1 MAMLLQGRCAHL
13 FAQSEATA
21 KGLWMRLQSKTDWK
35 GGALPSSGR
44 GCRTPSGDRRQRHQ
58 FVKLDYNLTLNNR
71 GRDSVFF
78 ELFDDKPLTVANFLK
93 YVTNTGVEHGSYD
106 GSIMHRLSRN
116 FVLQGGGYHSKPINT
131 PTAPYVALDPT
142 GIIDFDGN
150 ANTSNL
156 TVAGEYSVGA
166 TRSNLTGTVS
176 MAYAGPNTGTNQ
188 WFVNLADNTFLDN
201 SSSGGPFTVFAR
213 VAGDGMN
220 LFSVYNK
227 PDTISIANLNPDTN
241 GDGVRDGGRFSTT
254 NPDTIRENRPTDGV
268 PYFADL
274 RATFCSCSRRYAKW
288 TTSVAASSRTCRLPG

>member
-1 MAMLLQGRCAHL
+1 MDAIAIQDRLEARCAYLLLAGAAAHL
-13 FAQSEATA
+13 LAI
-21 KGLWMRLQSKTDWK
+21 
-35 GGALPSSGR
+35 GASAN
-44 GCRTPSGDRRQRHQ
+44 Q

-116 FVLQGGGYHSKPINT
+116 FVLQGGGYYSKPINT

-176 MAYAGPNTGTNQ
+176 MALCRPEH
-188 WFVNLADNTFLDN
+188 
-201 SSSGGPFTVFAR
+201 R
-213 VAGDGMN
+213 
-220 LFSVYNK
+220 NK
-227 PDTISIANLNPDTN
+227 PM
-241 GDGVRDGGRFSTT
+241 VC
-254 NPDTIRENRPTDGV
+254 E
-268 PYFADL
+268 
-274 RATFCSCSRRYAKW
+274 
-288 TTSVAASSRTCRLPG
+288 SSRQHIFR